1 MPSVCELREK
11 HSQSA
16 KLCQAQWHSDLYAP
30 PSDCVSCPQLHELLP
45 DILDEHTLKY
55 HWAHA
60 FDPTQNPVGIHAHV
74 DEAAVNFNF
83 WVSSRFSQA
92 VLFGSVRTSEL
103 SPGSQ

>member
-1 MPSVCELREK
+1 M
-11 HSQSA
+11 
-16 KLCQAQWHSDLYAP
+16 
-30 PSDCVSCPQLHELLP
+30 SCPQLHELLP

-83 WVSSRFSQA
+83 WVSVNASWCPCLSERWQ
-92 VLFGSVRTSEL
+92 SEL
-103 SPGSQ
+103 DSR

>member
-1 MPSVCELREK
+1 M
-11 HSQSA
+11 
-16 KLCQAQWHSDLYAP
+16 
-30 PSDCVSCPQLHELLP
+30 SCPQLHELLP

-83 WVSSRFSQA
+83 WVSRCCCSPFFHA
-92 VLFGSVRTSEL
+92 VLFCRNLAVATLAAFVVE
-103 SPGSQ
+103 

>member
-1 MPSVCELREK
+1 M
-11 HSQSA
+11 
-16 KLCQAQWHSDLYAP
+16 
-30 PSDCVSCPQLHELLP
+30 SCPQLHELLP

-83 WVSSRFSQA
+83 WVRLLLLSILSCCP
-92 VLFGSVRTSEL
+92 VLSERRNL
-103 SPGSQ
+103 GSQNLDSR

>member
-1 MPSVCELREK
+1 M
-11 HSQSA
+11 
-16 KLCQAQWHSDLYAP
+16 
-30 PSDCVSCPQLHELLP
+30 SCPQLHELLP

-83 WVSSRFSQA
+83 WVSA
-92 VLFGSVRTSEL
+92 VAALHSLMLSCSVL
-103 SPGSQ
+103 S

>member
-1 MPSVCELREK
+1 M
-11 HSQSA
+11 
-16 KLCQAQWHSDLYAP
+16 
-30 PSDCVSCPQLHELLP
+30 SCPQLHELLP

-83 WVSSRFSQA
+83 WVSVVAALHDLMLSC
-92 VLFGSVRTSEL
+92 SVRTSEP
-103 SPGSQ
+103 SP